1 MRVSERQRYAK
12 ADLLIGKSRAD
23 NSHYMNELTTQKK
36 VHKISDDPNSIGQI
50 FLLRDRSKSNERYLK
65 NIDYARSFI
74 SRTETALKNIH
85 DSLIRARELA
95 VNLANDTF
103 GGDSRMAASR
113 EIRQIIETVKGLANT
128 KFGDR
133 FVFSGFR
140 TTTPSVGE
148 DGNYLGDDGEIFLQV
163 GGTKFQKINVTAREL
178 FEPNVNERADGRVG
192 LLQSLDVLFSGLV
205 NNDKDQIYRSMTE
218 LDNQLNNSAGH
229 QATLGAL
236 YNALDISEQR
246 IRSDDAV
253 SKEALSKLEDAD
265 FIESTSNFKK
275 SEAVLQS
282 TLMASNKMLQPSLL
296 NFMQ

>member
-12 ADLLIGKSRAD
+12 ADLLIGKSRVD
-23 NSHYMNELTTQKK
+23 NAHYMTELTTQKK
-36 VHKISDDPNSIGQI
+36 IHKISDDPNSIGQI

-103 GGDSRMAASR
+103 GADSRMAASR
-113 EIRQIIETVKGLANT
+113 EIHQIIETVKGLANA

-192 LLQSLDVLFSGLV
+192 LIQSLDVLFSGFV
-205 NNDKDQIYRSMTE
+205 NNDKEEIYRSMTE

-246 IRSDDAV
+246 VRADDAV

-282 TLMASNKMLQPSLL
+282 TLTASNKMLQPSLL